1 MDQILPGLPPDGLS
15 ARNISVFR
23 IFLLVDQLDN
33 YCQNLRSLTPM
44 KASPLPVLALLA
56 LSLANCHKPEGA
68 PPPAPPPTGVTVAP
82 PMTKEVQ
89 EWDEFTG
96 RIDALETVEIRPRV
110 SGNLESVNFKSGQ
123 IIKKGD
129 LLFTLDARPFQA
141 VLDRAEAEVLRAAT
155 KLELSKMDADRAE
168 KLISSHA
175 ISSEEA
181 DTKRMTFRE
190 ANSALASA
198 KATVKAAALDVEFC
212 SLRSPIEGRVSR
224 AIVTPGNY
232 VSGVAGFTTLLT
244 TVVTADQFYVYADVD
259 EATFLKY
266 QRLST
271 SGKGTHLTDKVTVA
285 EMRMDGEEA
294 YPHQGRIESFDNRIQ
309 GTTGSILVRA
319 IFDNKDGSM
328 RPGAFV
334 RMRLPAGLPYK
345 ALLVDEKAIGTAQG
359 RKFVLTVDAK
369 NMTEYKP
376 VETGPLIDGQRVIRS
391 GVGDADS
398 VIVNGLAKV
407 RPGMLVAPE
416 AAKPADK
423 KVAVHF

>member
-1 MDQILPGLPPDGLS
+1 
-15 ARNISVFR
+15 
-23 IFLLVDQLDN
+23 
-33 YCQNLRSLTPM
+33 M
-44 KASPLPVLALLA
+44 KASQLTVLALLA
-56 LSLANCHKPEGA
+56 VSLASCHKPEEG
-68 PPPAPPPTGVTVAP
+68 PPPVPPPTGVTVAP

-110 SGNLESVNFKSGQ
+110 SGNLESVHFKSGQ
-123 IIKKGD
+123 IVKKGD

-141 VLDRAEAEVLRAAT
+141 VLDRAEAEVLRAGT
-155 KLELSKMDADRAE
+155 KLELSKMEADRAE
-168 KLISSHA
+168 KLILSHA

-212 SLRSPIEGRVSR
+212 TLRSPIEGRVSR

-232 VSGVAGFTTLLT
+232 VSGVPGFTTLLS
-244 TVVTADQFYVYADVD
+244 TVVTSNAVYVYADVD

-266 QRLST
+266 QRLSL
-271 SGKGTHLTDKVTVA
+271 SGKGTHLTEKETVA
-285 EMRMDGEEA
+285 EMKMDGDEG
-294 YPHQGRIESFDNRIQ
+294 YPYKGRIESFDNRIQ

-319 IFDNKDGSM
+319 IFDNKDGNM
-328 RPGAFV
+328 RPGSFV
-334 RMRLPAGLPYK
+334 RMRLPAGPPYK

-359 RKFVLTVDAK
+359 RKFVLTVDSK

-376 VETGPLIDGQRVIRS
+376 VETGPLIDGRRVIRS
-391 GVGDADS
+391 GVSNADS

-407 RPGMLVAPE
+407 RPGMPVAPE
-416 AAKPADK
+416 AEKPAEK
-423 KVAVHF
+423 KVAAKF